1 MFLKFCLEDVLNT
14 TEDVICCHCCL
25 RKIWY
30 LHSNNGS
37 DFVSSLIFVSS
48 FWNAASTTSP
58 ALTTHA
64 STVTEAN
71 VTIFVAPQNF
81 THTSPDHSP
90 NQTLSFTV
98 PTGNVFN
105 LRGRSPLQCCPQLSL
120 TAGRSSLLCSVSAWW
135 CHLWSFPSA
144 AVSKA
149 TASST
154 TMKTSTTMMAQM
166 TTMIPTTMPQP
177 KFTDTTSNGWRS
189 FSWYS
194 EHKSV
199 LTECHR
205 FLLMFCDLSVR
216 VLYFDFFFSLFYVI
230 WIYRAA
236 STQPPQAN
244 CEYILQVF
252 THILTTLIANFTC
265 LIVLK
270 WFPHPPVLCN
280 VREDIIFNSEKKK
293 KKRDSSSPYQPI
305 FCLHQNN
312 IWYSRTF
319 KP

>member
-1 MFLKFCLEDVLNT
+1 MIDVSEILCLEDVLNT

-71 VTIFVAPQNF
+71 VTLFVAPQNF

-105 LRGRSPLQCCPQLSL
+105 LRGRSPLQSCPQLSL

-144 AVSKA
+144 AVSAA

-154 TMKTSTTMMAQM
+154 TMM
-166 TTMIPTTMPQP
+166 TPMTVMTVTTMPQP

-205 FLLMFCDLSVR
+205 FLLWSECQSSLFW
-216 VLYFDFFFSLFYVI
+216 FFFFPFFMWFEYI
-230 WIYRAA
+230 A
-236 STQPPQAN
+236 QPPHS
-244 CEYILQVF
+244 L
-252 THILTTLIANFTC
+252 LK
-265 LIVLK
+265 LIVSISYRCSHIF
-270 WFPHPPVLCN
+270 WPPWLL
-280 VREDIIFNSEKKK
+280 IS
-293 KKRDSSSPYQPI
+293 
-305 FCLHQNN
+305 LA
-312 IWYSRTF
+312 
-319 KP
+319 